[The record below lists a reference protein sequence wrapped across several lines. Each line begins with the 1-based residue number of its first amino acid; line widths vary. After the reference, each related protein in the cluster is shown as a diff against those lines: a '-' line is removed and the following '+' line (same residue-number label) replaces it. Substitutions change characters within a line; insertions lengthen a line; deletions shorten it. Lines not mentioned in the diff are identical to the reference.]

1 MHEHSGLFFCCP
13 FVIRVIRLKQ
23 LSIMAK
29 YLISKYCGTRH
40 EDCSVNALRHH
51 ILISTVKYRELFIF
65 PEMLGIAEICA
76 YISSLLRPL
85 QP

>member
-1 MHEHSGLFFCCP
+1 
-13 FVIRVIRLKQ
+13 
-23 LSIMAK
+23 MAK

-40 EDCSVNALRHH
+40 KDCSVNALRHH

-76 YISSLLRPL
+76 YISSLRPL
-85 QP
+85 QHYPCLLWFLATLPCPHDMI